1 MDKKQAYSDLARD
14 YAAVVE
20 GENNQVAR
28 MATLVSMLVTTFGAR
43 FFWCGF
49 YLVDVEKPVELV
61 IGPYQG
67 TLGCLRIP
75 FSRGVCG
82 KAARTQ
88 QTQIVNDVHAFEGHI
103 ACDSRSNSEIVVPVF
118 DDAGQLVAVFDIDST
133 EFAAF
138 DQMDAEGLEKLCG
151 MVFH

>member
-1 MDKKQAYSDLARD
+1 MNKQQTYDDLARD

-20 GENNQVAR
+20 DETNQIAR
-28 MATLVSMLVTTFGAR
+28 MATLTSMLVGAYGAR

-49 YLVDVEKPVELV
+49 YLVDQNKHDELV

-67 TLGCLRIP
+67 SLGCLRIP

-82 KAARTQ
+82 KAARTK
-88 QTQIVNDVHAFEGHI
+88 QTQIVEDVHAFEGHI

-118 DDAGQLVAVFDIDST
+118 DGAGQLVAVLDVDST
-133 EFAAF
+133 DFAAF
-138 DQMDAEGLEKLCG
+138 DEVDAAGLEALCALL
-151 MVFH
+151 